1 MSHYII
7 LWKFTEQGIKNV
19 KDSPKRA
26 ETFKRTIEQAGGKLI
41 GTFYTFGEY
50 DGVSIVE
57 ASDDM
62 IVMSSLLS
70 VENQGNARTVTFK
83 AFTYDEVAKIIG
95 SLI

>member
-19 KDSPKRA
+19 KDSPQRA
-26 ETFKRTIEQAGGKLI
+26 ETFKRTIEKAGGKLI

-62 IVMSSLLS
+62 IVMSSLLA
-70 VENQGNARTVTFK
+70 VEKQGNARTVTLK
-83 AFTYDEVAKIIG
+83 AFTYDEAAKIIG
-95 SLI
+95 SL

>member
-7 LWKFTEQGIKNV
+7 LWKFTDEGIKNL
-19 KDSPKRA
+19 KGSPKRA
-26 ETFKRTIEQAGGKLI
+26 ETFKRTIEKAGGKLI

-62 IVMSSLLS
+62 VVMSSLLS
-70 VENQGNARTVTFK
+70 VENQGNARTVTLK
-83 AFTYDEVAKIIG
+83 AFTYDEAAKIIG
-95 SLI
+95 SL

>member
-7 LWKFTEQGIKNV
+7 LWRFTEQGIKNV
-19 KDSPKRA
+19 KDSPQRA
-26 ETFKRTIEQAGGKLI
+26 ETFKRTIEKAGGKLI

-70 VENQGNARTVTFK
+70 VEKQGNARTVTLK
-83 AFTYDEVAKIIG
+83 AFTYDEAAKIIG
-95 SLI
+95 SL

>member
-7 LWKFTEQGIKNV
+7 LWRFTEQGIKNV
-19 KDSPKRA
+19 KDSPQRA
-26 ETFKRTIEQAGGKLI
+26 ETFKRTIEKAGGKLI

-62 IVMSSLLS
+62 IVMSSLLA
-70 VENQGNARTVTFK
+70 VEKQGNARTVTLK
-83 AFTYDEVAKIIG
+83 AFTYDEAAKIIG
-95 SLI
+95 SL